1 MSTNQQKESS
11 KSNNEE
17 EEVDLGSLFVI
28 IGKGF
33 SNFFNFIGNIFKGI
47 FHFFISILIFLKE
60 NSFKIGIAAIIGFA
74 VGIFLEVK
82 SSDTYSSDML
92 VQPNYKSV
100 SQLYNN
106 INYYNDLVEQ
116 KDTLGIQNTFNL
128 DKETA
133 ASLKEFSIEPIANEN
148 DIINAYNDFVLEV
161 DTATVSSYTFEDFKA
176 SFKDLDY
183 KTHEI
188 NVIAEKNDV
197 FNKLDEII
205 ISSVVKNKYF
215 SRVKE
220 LTNENLNRTDS
231 LLRQNLGQVDSLR
244 KVYMQVMIE
253 EAKKQSNGTSIDL
266 GGEKRSTKELEL
278 FATKRNLNSELTDVV
293 IDKSEKYEV
302 VNVIS
307 NFQPVGYKIDG
318 VYENK
323 AVQFSILGILLMV
336 FLLLFTKI
344 NTYLG
349 NYKK

>member
-1 MSTNQQKESS
+1 MSTNQQKENSR
-11 KSNNEE
+11 SNNE
-17 EEVDLGSLFVI
+17 EEVDLGSLFTI

-33 SNFFNFIGNIFKGI
+33 SKFFNFIGNIFKGI

-74 VGIFLEVK
+74 VGIFLELK
-82 SSDTYSSDML
+82 SSDTYSSVML
-92 VQPNYKSV
+92 VQPNFKSV

-106 INYYNDLVEQ
+106 INYYNDLVKQ
-116 KDTLGIQNTFNL
+116 KDTVGIQNTFNL

-161 DTATVSSYTFEDFKA
+161 DTATVSSYTFEYFKA

-278 FATKRNLNSELTDVV
+278 FATKGDLNLELIDVV

-307 NFQPVGYKIDG
+307 NFQPKGSEIKG
-318 VYENK
+318 VENNK
-323 AVQFSILGILLMV
+323 GVQLAILSSVLVIFILLLLKLNN
-336 FLLLFTKI
+336 FLSVYRK
-344 NTYLG
+344 
-349 NYKK
+349 

>member
-1 MSTNQQKESS
+1 MSTNQK
-11 KSNNEE
+11 NNE
-17 EEVDLGSLFVI
+17 EEVDLGSLFTI

-33 SNFFNFIGNIFKGI
+33 SKFFNFIGNIFKGI
-47 FHFFISILIFLKE
+47 FHLFISILIFLKE

-82 SSDTYSSDML
+82 SSDTYSSVML
-92 VQPNYKSV
+92 VQPNFKSV

-116 KDTLGIQNTFNL
+116 KDTLGIQSTFNL

-278 FATKRNLNSELTDVV
+278 FATKRNLNLELTDVV

-307 NFQPVGYKIDG
+307 NFQPVGYKIG
-318 VYENK
+318 GASENK

-336 FLLLFTKI
+336 LILLFTKI

>member
-1 MSTNQQKESS
+1 MSTNQQKENS
-11 KSNNEE
+11 KSNNE
-17 EEVDLGSLFVI
+17 EEVDLGSLFTI

-33 SNFFNFIGNIFKGI
+33 SKFFNFIGNIFKGI
-47 FHFFISILIFLKE
+47 FHSIILVLIFFRKNAIKVGISI
-60 NSFKIGIAAIIGFA
+60 IIGALTGAFFEFKKQESY
-74 VGIFLEVK
+74 G
-82 SSDTYSSDML
+82 SDL
-92 VQPNYKSV
+92 IVQPNFNSTK
-100 SQLYNN
+100 QLYTS
-106 INYYNDLVEQ
+106 INYYSNLVSQ
-116 KDTLGIQNTFNL
+116 KKIEKLKSTFNL

-133 ASLKEFSIEPIANEN
+133 ASLKKFSIEPIANEN

-183 KTHEI
+183 KTHKI

-278 FATKRNLNSELTDVV
+278 FATKRNLNLELTDIV

-307 NFQPVGYKIDG
+307 NFQPIGYKEGGMLKNAIFQYAFIG
-318 VYENK
+318 
-323 AVQFSILGILLMV
+323 GILMV
-336 FLLLFTKI
+336 LCILIMQL
-344 NTYLG
+344 NRYLN
-349 NYKK
+349 NYIK

>member
-1 MSTNQQKESS
+1 MSTNQQKENS
-11 KSNNEE
+11 KSNNE

-33 SNFFNFIGNIFKGI
+33 SKFFNFIGGIFKGFFHSIILVLI
-47 FHFFISILIFLKE
+47 FFRKNAIKVGISI
-60 NSFKIGIAAIIGFA
+60 IIGALIGAFFEFKKQESY
-74 VGIFLEVK
+74 G
-82 SSDTYSSDML
+82 SDL
-92 VQPNYKSV
+92 IVQPNFKSV

-106 INYYNDLVEQ
+106 INFYNDLVEQ
-116 KDTLGIQNTFNL
+116 RDTLGIQNTFNL

-278 FATKRNLNSELTDVV
+278 FATKQNLNSELTDIV

-318 VYENK
+318 VSENK

-336 FLLLFTKI
+336 LILLFTKI

>member
-1 MSTNQQKESS
+1 MSTNQQKENSR
-11 KSNNEE
+11 SNNE
-17 EEVDLGSLFVI
+17 EEVDLGSLFTI

-33 SNFFNFIGNIFKGI
+33 SKFFNFIGNIFKGI

-82 SSDTYSSDML
+82 SLDTYSSVML
-92 VQPNYKSV
+92 VQPNFKSV

-278 FATKRNLNSELTDVV
+278 FATKRNLNLELTDVV

-307 NFQPVGYKIDG
+307 NFQPVGYKIGG

-336 FLLLFTKI
+336 LILLFTKI